1 MVKYG
6 KVFKSGNS
14 LALYIA
20 KEVIEELGLKNGDY
34 VKSEFVDG
42 KIVVSKVEE

>member
-1 MVKYG
+1 MIKYG

-14 LALYIA
+14 LALYIS
-20 KEVIEELGLKNGDY
+20 KEVINELELKNGDY

-42 KIVVSKVEE
+42 KLIVTKVEE